1 MKHFIFRKNYLGFYD
16 WAYAMNEIRRL
27 IHGYDIIGDPA
38 FAKDIHIENIDPV
51 FRGSDVATGIR
62 VVFISKGPGY
72 DKNVVVGW
80 YENATVYRKRQSTD
94 EQFGYNIKCAAS
106 DAFLVPDTER
116 GFFYPKKNSD
126 GTYNFGQSNISYP
139 ASFHQSATFALAS
152 SLIDYL
158 DKKRSQIQALS
169 ESKD

>member
-1 MKHFIFRKNYLGFYD
+1 
-16 WAYAMNEIRRL
+16 MNKIRRL

-126 GTYNFGQSNISYP
+126 GTI
-139 ASFHQSATFALAS
+139 
-152 SLIDYL
+152 
-158 DKKRSQIQALS
+158 
-169 ESKD
+169 